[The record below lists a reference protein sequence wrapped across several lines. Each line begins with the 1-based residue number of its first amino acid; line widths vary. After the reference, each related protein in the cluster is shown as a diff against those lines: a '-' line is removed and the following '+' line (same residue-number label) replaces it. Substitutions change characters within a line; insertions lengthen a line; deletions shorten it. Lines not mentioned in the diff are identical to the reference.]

1 MRAWCGAYPDR
12 PVSVI
17 IPPETL
23 IKAYRTGMFP
33 MCHDDGE
40 LYWHDPDPRAVFPL
54 QDLEPDRRTAR
65 IIRSGRFNITRDTA
79 FTEVI
84 AACAEREDTWIDE
97 RIKASYVAL
106 HRSGHAHSVEA
117 WQGLE
122 LVGGIY
128 GVAVGGAF
136 FGESM
141 FTRASNA
148 GKVAFHALVTHLR
161 ERGFVLFDSQYINEF
176 TAQLGAVEHPRAR
189 FQQELKVAVNMDVT
203 F

>member
-1 MRAWCGAYPDR
+1 M
-12 PVSVI
+12 SVI
-17 IPPETL
+17 IPPEIL
-23 IKAYRTGMFP
+23 VKAYRKGLFP
-33 MCHDDGE
+33 MCHEDGE
-40 LYWHDPDPRAVFPL
+40 LYWHDPDPRAVFTL
-54 QDLEPDRRTAR
+54 DTLEPDRRTAR
-65 IIRSGRFNITRDTA
+65 IIRSGRFTITRDKA
-79 FTEVI
+79 FAEVI

-106 HRSGHAHSVEA
+106 HRAGHAHSMEA
-117 WQGLE
+117 WQDKE

-148 GKVAFHALVTHLR
+148 GKVAFHALVAHLR
-161 ERGFVLFDSQYINEF
+161 ERGFVLFDSQYINDF
-176 TAQLGAVEHPRAR
+176 TAQLGAVEHPRER
-189 FQQELKVAVNMDVT
+189 FRQDLKAALRLPVT

>member
-1 MRAWCGAYPDR
+1 
-12 PVSVI
+12 VSVI
-17 IPPETL
+17 IPPEIL
-23 IKAYRTGMFP
+23 VKAYRKGLFP
-33 MCHDDGE
+33 MCHEDGE
-40 LYWHDPDPRAVFPL
+40 LYWHDPDPRAVFTL
-54 QDLEPDRRTAR
+54 DTLEPDRRTAR
-65 IIRSGRFNITRDTA
+65 IIRSGRFTITRDKA
-79 FTEVI
+79 FAEVI

-106 HRSGHAHSVEA
+106 HRAGHAHSMEA
-117 WQGLE
+117 WQGQE

-148 GKVAFHALVTHLR
+148 GKVAFHALVAHLR
-161 ERGFVLFDSQYINEF
+161 ERGFVLFDSQYINDF
-176 TAQLGAVEHPRAR
+176 TAQLGAVEHPRER
-189 FQQELKVAVNMDVT
+189 FRQDLKAALRLPVT

>member
-1 MRAWCGAYPDR
+1 M
-12 PVSVI
+12 SVI
-17 IPPETL
+17 IPPEIL
-23 IKAYRTGMFP
+23 VKAYRKGLFP
-33 MCHDDGE
+33 MCHEDGE
-40 LYWHDPDPRAVFPL
+40 LYWHDPDPRAVFTL
-54 QDLEPDRRTAR
+54 DTLEPDRRTAR
-65 IIRSGRFNITRDTA
+65 IIRSGRFTITRDKA
-79 FTEVI
+79 FAEVI

-106 HRSGHAHSVEA
+106 HRAGHAHSMEA
-117 WQGLE
+117 WQGQE

-148 GKVAFHALVTHLR
+148 GKVAFHALVAHLR
-161 ERGFVLFDSQYINEF
+161 ERGFVLFDSQYINDF
-176 TAQLGAVEHPRAR
+176 TAQLGAVEHPRER
-189 FQQELKVAVNMDVT
+189 FKQDLNAALRLPVT

>member
-1 MRAWCGAYPDR
+1 M
-12 PVSVI
+12 SVI
-17 IPPETL
+17 IPPEIL
-23 IKAYRTGMFP
+23 VKAYRKGLFP
-33 MCHDDGE
+33 MCHEDGE
-40 LYWHDPDPRAVFPL
+40 LYWHDPDPRAVFTL
-54 QDLEPDRRTAR
+54 DTLEPDRRTAR
-65 IIRSGRFNITRDTA
+65 IIRSGRFTITRDKA
-79 FTEVI
+79 FAEVI

-106 HRSGHAHSVEA
+106 HRAGHAHSMEA
-117 WQGLE
+117 WQDQE

-148 GKVAFHALVTHLR
+148 GKVAFHALVAHLR
-161 ERGFVLFDSQYINEF
+161 ERGFVLFDSQYINDF
-176 TAQLGAVEHPRAR
+176 TAQLGAVEHPRER
-189 FQQELKVAVNMDVT
+189 FKQDLKAALRLRVT

>member
-1 MRAWCGAYPDR
+1 M
-12 PVSVI
+12 SVI
-17 IPPETL
+17 IPPEIL
-23 IKAYRTGMFP
+23 VKAYRKGLFP
-33 MCHDDGE
+33 MCHEDGE
-40 LYWHDPDPRAVFPL
+40 LYWHDPDPRAVFTL
-54 QDLEPDRRTAR
+54 DTLEPDRRTAR
-65 IIRSGRFNITRDTA
+65 IIRSGRFTITRDKA
-79 FTEVI
+79 FAEVI

-106 HRSGHAHSVEA
+106 HRAGHAHSMEA
-117 WQGLE
+117 WQGQE

-148 GKVAFHALVTHLR
+148 GKVAFHALVAHLR
-161 ERGFVLFDSQYINEF
+161 ERGFVLFDSQYINDF
-176 TAQLGAVEHPRAR
+176 TAQLGAVEHPRER
-189 FQQELKVAVNMDVT
+189 FRQDLKAALRLPVT

>member
-1 MRAWCGAYPDR
+1 M
-12 PVSVI
+12 SVI
-17 IPPETL
+17 IPPEIL
-23 IKAYRTGMFP
+23 VKAYRKGLFP
-33 MCHDDGE
+33 MCHEDGE
-40 LYWHDPDPRAVFPL
+40 LYWHDPDPRAVFTL
-54 QDLEPDRRTAR
+54 DTLEPDRRTAR
-65 IIRSGRFNITRDTA
+65 IIRSGRFTITRDKA
-79 FTEVI
+79 FAEVI

-106 HRSGHAHSVEA
+106 HRAGHAHSMEA
-117 WQGLE
+117 WQDQE

-148 GKVAFHALVTHLR
+148 GKVAFHALVAHLR
-161 ERGFVLFDSQYINEF
+161 ERGFVLFDSQYINDF
-176 TAQLGAVEHPRAR
+176 TAQLGAVEHPRER
-189 FQQELKVAVNMDVT
+189 FKQDLKAALRLPVT

>member
-1 MRAWCGAYPDR
+1 M
-12 PVSVI
+12 SVI
-17 IPPETL
+17 IPPEIL
-23 IKAYRTGMFP
+23 VKAYRKGLFP
-33 MCHDDGE
+33 MCHEDGE
-40 LYWHDPDPRAVFPL
+40 LYWHDPDPRAVFTL
-54 QDLEPDRRTAR
+54 DTLEPDRRTAR
-65 IIRSGRFNITRDTA
+65 IIRSGRFTITRDKA
-79 FTEVI
+79 FAEVI

-106 HRSGHAHSVEA
+106 HRAGHAHSMEA
-117 WQGLE
+117 WQDKE

-148 GKVAFHALVTHLR
+148 GKVAFHALVAHLR
-161 ERGFVLFDSQYINEF
+161 ERGFVLFDSQYINDF
-176 TAQLGAVEHPRAR
+176 TAQLGAVEHPRER
-189 FQQELKVAVNMDVT
+189 FKQDLKAALRLPVT

>member
-1 MRAWCGAYPDR
+1 
-12 PVSVI
+12 VSVI
-17 IPPETL
+17 IPPEIL
-23 IKAYRTGMFP
+23 VKAYRKGLFP
-33 MCHDDGE
+33 MCHEDGE
-40 LYWHDPDPRAVFPL
+40 LYWHDPDPRAVFTL
-54 QDLEPDRRTAR
+54 DTLEPDRRTAR
-65 IIRSGRFNITRDTA
+65 IIRSGRFTITRDKA
-79 FTEVI
+79 FAEVI

-106 HRSGHAHSVEA
+106 HRAGHAHSMEA
-117 WQGLE
+117 WQGQE

-148 GKVAFHALVTHLR
+148 GKVAFHALVAHLR
-161 ERGFVLFDSQYINEF
+161 ERGFVLFDSQYINDF
-176 TAQLGAVEHPRAR
+176 TAQLGAVEHPRER
-189 FQQELKVAVNMDVT
+189 FKQDLNAALRLPVT

>member
-1 MRAWCGAYPDR
+1 
-12 PVSVI
+12 VSVN
-17 IPPETL
+17 IPPEIL
-23 IKAYRTGMFP
+23 VKAYRKGLFP
-33 MCHDDGE
+33 MCHEDGE
-40 LYWHDPDPRAVFPL
+40 LYWHDPDPRAVFTL
-54 QDLEPDRRTAR
+54 DTLEPDRRTAR
-65 IIRSGRFNITRDTA
+65 IIRSGRFTITRDKA
-79 FTEVI
+79 FAEVI

-106 HRSGHAHSVEA
+106 HRAGHAHSMEA
-117 WQGLE
+117 WQDQE

-148 GKVAFHALVTHLR
+148 GKVAFHALVAHLR
-161 ERGFVLFDSQYINEF
+161 ERGFVLFDSQYINDF
-176 TAQLGAVEHPRAR
+176 TAQLGAVEHPRER
-189 FQQELKVAVNMDVT
+189 FRQDLKAALRLPVT